1 MSLTERRHDVVAL
14 AVATWALLRM
24 GVATARDA
32 SPWAWASWLAA
43 AAFLALLLPSLQHAL
58 RERVRAAP
66 ALRAT
71 LPAALIAIGI
81 VALVGSG
88 VIASGR
94 VSVWRVVAVTV
105 VAVLAFVAAGRGE
118 EPLGGW
124 RLLGLA
130 VCLGLVAGG
139 WDRGARIA
147 VPGNLRLGFSFF
159 CAAALG
165 IYLLGVVRVQ
175 RSFDVRLGLG
185 AREVATALGAVGAL
199 VLIAIPLG
207 LLVDYVVWNPK
218 SDPPLAALERF
229 VSLVVFVGLPE
240 ELLFRG
246 MVQEGLSRLAGSRA
260 GLLAT
265 SALFGLAHITKQ
277 TGLLPGQVNALELN
291 WRYAALAALAG
302 LAYGWVYQRTRR
314 LSAAALTHGGVDW
327 LWSSFFLR

>member
-1 MSLTERRHDVVAL
+1 MSLTERRHDAVAL

-24 GVATARDA
+24 GLAAHDA

-43 AAFLALLLPSLQHAL
+43 AAFLSLLLPSLQHAL
-58 RERVRAAP
+58 RERIRAAP
-66 ALRAT
+66 VLRTA

-81 VALVGSG
+81 AALLGTG
-88 VIASGR
+88 VIATGR
-94 VSVWRVVAVTV
+94 VPLWRLLGVPVVAT
-105 VAVLAFVAAGRGE
+105 LAIVAAGRGQ
-118 EPLGGW
+118 EPLGGR

-165 IYLLGVVRVQ
+165 IYLLGVVRVE

-185 AREVATALGAVGAL
+185 ARQVATALGAVGAL

-229 VSLVVFVGLPE
+229 VALVVFVGLPE

-246 MVQEGLSRLAGSRA
+246 MIQEGLSRLAGPRA
-260 GLLAT
+260 GLVAA
-265 SALFGLAHITKQ
+265 SVVFGLVHVTKQ
-277 TGLLPGQVNALELN
+277 TGLLSGQVNALGLN
-291 WRYAALAALAG
+291 WRYAVLAALAG
-302 LAYGWVYQRTRR
+302 LAYGLVYQRTRR
-314 LSAAALTHGGVDW
+314 LGAAALTHGGVDW